1 MTATVTGCSTVSDA
15 ESRTLSVDP
24 STTSSNSLVI
34 DGMSSLSAL
43 QPAATLIGYTR
54 MLITSRDVSSAADS
68 YVAQPPT
75 LNPRGVQG
83 AEVLFTNTEG
93 TAAIGITIMAVPS
106 PASAPAPLQQSVST
120 LPFGT
125 VDTGPQSAP
134 VIDDDFS
141 SSISLLLSV
150 LKFRVIFRPSELHR
164 CSLSHVVSSGFLSQI
179 HVISSELRYPSLAD
193 ISNR

>member
-1 MTATVTGCSTVSDA
+1 V
-15 ESRTLSVDP
+15 SVDP

-43 QPAATLIGYTR
+43 QPAATPIGYTR
-54 MLITSRDVSSAADS
+54 MLITSHDVSSAADS
-68 YVAQPPT
+68 YVAQPRT

-106 PASAPAPLQQSVST
+106 PASAPAALQQSVST
-120 LPFGT
+120 LPFAT

-134 VIDDDFS
+134 RD
-141 SSISLLLSV
+141 
-150 LKFRVIFRPSELHR
+150 R
-164 CSLSHVVSSGFLSQI
+164 
-179 HVISSELRYPSLAD
+179 
-193 ISNR
+193 

>member
-1 MTATVTGCSTVSDA
+1 
-15 ESRTLSVDP
+15 LSVDP

-43 QPAATLIGYTR
+43 QPAATPIGYTR
-54 MLITSRDVSSAADS
+54 MPITSRDVSSAADS

-106 PASAPAPLQQSVST
+106 PASAPAALQQSVST
-120 LPFGT
+120 LPFAT

-134 VIDDDFS
+134 VMM
-141 SSISLLLSV
+141 
-150 LKFRVIFRPSELHR
+150 
-164 CSLSHVVSSGFLSQI
+164 VVMMTLM
-179 HVISSELRYPSLAD
+179 
-193 ISNR
+193 